1 MKLSSAGSSRRAGL
15 AGRALL
21 PQRGRSGAMAGPGAA
36 GAAAA
41 AAEGSQ
47 GGNGRDGY
55 DGKCVFCRIARREE
69 PGTALL
75 PCEVG
80 EVRAARPPAPLPRAG
95 PGSGLGL
102 RGQRGGSGA
111 SAPARPGRGTRLGQ
125 RAPRLPQCGHSRRRP
140 QRRRRGIPAAE
151 GQERPPPN
159 PLGFCRQSCHLTF
172 GISDMGRV
180 GIAAYSVPL
189 SLSIFKRLHPFF

>member
-21 PQRGRSGAMAGPGAA
+21 PQRGRSGAMAGPEAA
-36 GAAAA
+36 G

-80 EVRAARPPAPLPRAG
+80 EVRAARPPAPLPPGGPRVRAG
-95 PGSGLGL
+95 AEGAEGRLWGPQLPHGPSGE
-102 RGQRGGSGA
+102 
-111 SAPARPGRGTRLGQ
+111 TRLGQ
-125 RAPRLPQCGHSRRRP
+125 RAPRLPQCGHSRRRL
-140 QRRRRGIPAAE
+140 QRRRRGIPAVE
-151 GQERPPPN
+151 GQQRPPPN
-159 PLGFCRQSCHLTF
+159 PLGSCRQSCQL
-172 GISDMGRV
+172 
-180 GIAAYSVPL
+180 
-189 SLSIFKRLHPFF
+189 